1 MDPAGPIARRFP
13 LVPRP
18 RPACSSL
25 AARVERICD
34 LARTAARSSDLA
46 TASAACNQAALIAS
60 DCGLP
65 DLARQWCQRHADAYL
80 RARPLDAQAAR
91 YALEPLVNL
100 ARLHIRDGNGDT
112 AFHLLDTLYEA
123 ITSRTDTAIDGILLP
138 ASDLTRS
145 SEDHRDL
152 RRWLWTV
159 HLSDSPRALISA
171 GRWQDAL
178 AHLQRHHGIG
188 QRMLDGRQVAVIA
201 QSTAGDTDGA
211 LKLLEETAPGEP
223 WEQAVTTCLTVLC
236 RPPARPPAGQDL
248 TAMLD
253 AYRQFNPGPQ
263 LAVFC
268 TRLGLSVIDA
278 AGGAVRPRAHGIA
291 HSLINQVA
299 ASRDGYA
306 AREVL
311 AHNGC
316 TAILTDD
323 QARELAKILDHCAL
337 GHQKLPG
344 ELEAGLS
351 AALDTSEKVISR
363 ALTAP
368 ANAWPDRRRVS

>member
-1 MDPAGPIARRFP
+1 MDPAGPVARRFP

-46 TASAACNQAALIAS
+46 TASAACNQAALVAS

-65 DLARQWCQRHADAYL
+65 DLARQWCQRHAFAYL
-80 RARPLDAQAAR
+80 RARPLDARAAR

-201 QSTAGDTDGA
+201 QSTAGNTDGA

-223 WEQAVTTCLTVLC
+223 WEQAVTACLTVLC
-236 RPPARPPAGQDL
+236 RPPGRPPAGQDL

-253 AYRQFNPGPQ
+253 AYRQFNPLPQ

-268 TRLGLSVIDA
+268 TTPRP
-278 AGGAVRPRAHGIA
+278 VRHRRRRRRGTPPRARHRALADQSGGRVPRRIRRSRGSGTQRLHSDTHG
-291 HSLINQVA
+291 
-299 ASRDGYA
+299 R
-306 AREVL
+306 
-311 AHNGC
+311 
-316 TAILTDD
+316 
-323 QARELAKILDHCAL
+323 
-337 GHQKLPG
+337 PG
-344 ELEAGLS
+344 TRTRQDPGPLRTR
-351 AALDTSEKVISR
+351 TSEATRRTGGRPFGR
-363 ALTAP
+363 ARHQRKGHLARI
-368 ANAWPDRRRVS
+368 DRTRKRVA